1 MPNAAECFIRFH
13 IYTLLGSTWM
23 IWVDHQH
30 RELTL
35 LPGSRMPHSRC
46 EQSTVYFLSADWRE
60 MSKETMPFT
69 CPYPQMES
77 SHRSSLKPVLG
88 RKLQS
93 FRLWI
98 KHTVT
103 SSSGSRMIPVCDIE
117 HIGHQL
123 EICAEVK
130 TVRPTNAWEITF
142 FKHSIR
148 VWHSYLKYLQQ

>member
-1 MPNAAECFIRFH
+1 MFH
-13 IYTLLGSTWM
+13 TISYLHSTWM

-93 FRLWI
+93 FRLRI
-98 KHTVT
+98 KLTVN
-103 SSSGSRMIPVCDIE
+103 SISGTRMIPVCEIE

-130 TVRPTNAWEITF
+130 PSGPQTHERSLSLNIPSVYGIVISNISSNR
-142 FKHSIR
+142 
-148 VWHSYLKYLQQ
+148 L